1 MVLFVDV
8 LTGGNMRQ
16 FIKFNLVGLVN
27 TALDFLIFYLL
38 VWLGVFYIAAQCMSY
53 CIGMLNSYLL
63 NKYWT
68 FAQKGRVQ
76 PKQAVRFIV
85 LNLCTL
91 LLSLGLLAL
100 FADRLHRSL
109 WLAKLLATGITTVF
123 NYVGNKLWVFQERE
137 TKYS

>member
-1 MVLFVDV
+1 
-8 LTGGNMRQ
+8 MRQ
-16 FIKFNLVGLVN
+16 FIKFNLVGLMN

-38 VWLGVFYIAAQCMSY
+38 VGLGVFYIAAQCISY
-53 CIGMLNSYLL
+53 GIGMLNSYLL

-85 LNLCTL
+85 LNLGSL

-100 FADRLHRSL
+100 FADRLHLSL
-109 WLAKLLATGITTVF
+109 WLAKLLATGVTTVF
-123 NYVGNKLWVFQERE
+123 NYGGNKLWVFQERE

>member
-1 MVLFVDV
+1 VDV

-16 FIKFNLVGLVN
+16 FIKFNLVGLMN

-38 VWLGVFYIAAQCMSY
+38 VWLGVFYIAAQCISF

-68 FAQKGRVQ
+68 FAQKGRVH

-85 LNLCTL
+85 LNICTL

-100 FADRLHRSL
+100 FADRLHLSL
-109 WLAKLLATGITTVF
+109 WLAKLLATGVTMVF
-123 NYVGNKLWVFQERE
+123 SYAGNKLWVFQERE